1 MYFIKAFADVNLR
14 EITLFIPLIYITFFM
29 GIYPEVILDTL
40 HMSVKALNVMR
51 L

>member
-14 EITLFIPLIYITFFM
+14 EMNMFIPLIFLTFFL

-40 HMSVKALNVMR
+40 HMSVKNLMQ